1 MIKQLSVFLEN
12 RPGRLANL
20 LDVLEGNGIKVLA
33 MGIAEAGNYG
43 IVRLIV
49 DKEDKAL
56 EVLRKA
62 NMAVNQ
68 TDVIIIQ
75 LKELTKAVK
84 ALGNAGVNIDYA
96 YTMDCQRVVLKVS
109 DETEAIKALM
119 GEGVSLQRSL

>member
-20 LDVLEGNGIKVLA
+20 LDVLERHGIKVLA

-49 DKEDKAL
+49 DREAEAIEAL
-56 EVLRKA
+56 RGA
-62 NMAVNQ
+62 NMAVNEAN
-68 TDVIIIQ
+68 VIMIN
-75 LKELTKAVK
+75 LNDLTSVVK
-84 ALGNAGVNIDYA
+84 ILGDSNINIDYA

-109 DETEAIKALM
+109 DEMKAVELLSSAGIKVL
-119 GEGVSLQRSL
+119 SD